1 MQNKAL
7 ILAIEIV
14 VFTMTLLLSFILV
27 TRTIRKTKQDS
38 HERKDNK
45 EP

>member
-7 ILAIEIV
+7 ILAIEIA
-14 VFTMTLLLSFILV
+14 VFAMTLLLSFILV

-38 HERKDNK
+38 QERKDNK